1 MNGTNYNGL
10 KAKQPTNIHGRAHQN
25 VRKNTRHYEEL
36 QKLLDA
42 YQTRLASI
50 EFRNNVLRRQKKH
63 NYQLEYDRIR
73 GILTQS
79 NIPHTTRQMVIKRE
93 QVLKQVGVKAVNQ
106 IPD

>member
-1 MNGTNYNGL
+1 MNGVNYNGL
-10 KAKQPTNIHGRAHQN
+10 KAKQHTNIHGRTHQN

-42 YQTRLASI
+42 YQTKHSSV

-73 GILTQS
+73 GILSQS
-79 NIPHTTRQMVIKRE
+79 NIPHTTRQMLIKE
-93 QVLKQVGVKAVNQ
+93 SKY
-106 IPD
+106 